1 MEDRT
6 KPGYRLGP
14 SSLPG
19 TFPALVDYGVSRR
32 CCSIRVTFSP
42 LASGVGDGVVATV
55 EVMAMVTMVVL
66 TVLALPLAVL
76 AARVGRRRWVR
87 RAVARAELFR
97 HWVPRDEPSGHHLIR
112 S

>member
-1 MEDRT
+1 
-6 KPGYRLGP
+6 
-14 SSLPG
+14 
-19 TFPALVDYGVSRR
+19 
-32 CCSIRVTFSP
+32 
-42 LASGVGDGVVATV
+42 
-55 EVMAMVTMVVL
+55 MVTMVVL

-97 HWVPRDEPSGHHLIR
+97 HWMPRDEPSGHYLIR

>member
-1 MEDRT
+1 
-6 KPGYRLGP
+6 
-14 SSLPG
+14 
-19 TFPALVDYGVSRR
+19 
-32 CCSIRVTFSP
+32 
-42 LASGVGDGVVATV
+42 VGNGVVATV

-87 RAVARAELFR
+87 RRAVARVRAELFR
-97 HWVPRDEPSGHHLIR
+97 HWVMRDEPSGRHLIR